1 MIHLSTED
9 FSISPISSL
18 WSIPANMPASPAGD
32 PRSEAGQGRP
42 FLGTWLTGNSK
53 PPELKVRQ
61 PWTYKSSRADHF
73 LRCGSRSARK
83 GQVRHRTR
91 GIPLGPALSA
101 GPKNQLL
108 QFEQVG
114 FSPSP
119 EAGSTSQPHPVV
131 LLAAVHFSGGR
142 NSLVNFDGVRQVVQG
157 ASRNKAQCCPTA
169 HAEFTTQPPH
179 EFLARG
185 DATGGNSLR
194 SQRVGK
200 EILVRHGGKV
210 IHRRLRGA
218 SLGSPRRRLNSFETH
233 TS

>member
-9 FSISPISSL
+9 FSISPISSR
-18 WSIPANMPASPAGD
+18 WFIPANMPASPAGD
-32 PRSEAGQGRP
+32 ARSEAGQGRP
-42 FLGTWLTGNSK
+42 FLGTWLTGNSR
-53 PPELKVRQ
+53 PTGLKVRQ

-73 LRCGSRSARK
+73 LRCGSRSAGK

-91 GIPLGPALSA
+91 GTPLGPALSA

-157 ASRNKAQCCPTA
+157 ASRNKAQCRPTA
-169 HAEFTTQPPH
+169 HAEFTTPASARVSGAGRCDRWELSAVAKGWKRDSRQTRRQSYSPSAPGSFPGLSSPPA
-179 EFLARG
+179 E
-185 DATGGNSLR
+185 
-194 SQRVGK
+194 
-200 EILVRHGGKV
+200 
-210 IHRRLRGA
+210 
-218 SLGSPRRRLNSFETH
+218 
-233 TS
+233 